1 MIPADDR
8 GSTRGIA
15 LGLIGA
21 LAPVLADVAPGV
33 AVEIARDAAQILG
46 LAGLDRLLAACSPH
60 AGRPWPDELSPA
72 LERVRRLAARAF
84 EAGSIAAFREADPEL
99 AGLADEVSALQWSPG
114 AGAVDLPQ
122 AVATQ
127 SLADTLD
134 EMALADDAS
143 RDLARRA
150 RLAPP
155 VAAALRA
162 ALDWLVGDSRRP
174 VALRADD
181 SVLEAQSEHVEFE
194 GIAAAGEV
202 LAAVQ
207 GNLGPALGGPA
218 ASWIVR
224 VPLHTG
230 SEVYLML
237 VHGGVPI
244 AIPWHAVLRLR
255 MAGATAVAE
264 RPSLSEWPVIESP
277 LGGRA
282 PGAHPGEEAGD
293 LPLALIAHGRKRGWL
308 VADRL
313 VWRLQAEPVEAAEG
327 APAPGLTTMVETEE
341 GERYWVAEPAWLL
354 HSIEA
359 PPLHRAPVAAPG
371 PRTSDEKR
379 VAAPPSAPMSAAS
392 VPAEPLAEAHAP
404 APQRE
409 EPVAPASAAP
419 RAEAPAPAP
428 APQREEPV
436 APAPAAPHAGPP
448 VHGKPHLRVLR
459 SEDVEPI
466 EEVEPTAGHAPVV
479 PSRPPLEAEPL
490 AYVAPPRPRPE
501 VVGPA
506 PITPPPAPG
515 RAPDS
520 APGARTLRTALVAD
534 DSIMVRVFLT
544 RMLER
549 LGFEVRAIE
558 TAAAL
563 RAEFERGTW
572 SLACVDVELPDLPAV
587 GNQEGAAFLAWLVS
601 HYGPHTSFV
610 ALVRDTEDRVAA
622 TRAGIE
628 RMLRKPFDPAELEQV
643 LRRLG
648 LIAPRT

>member
-8 GSTRGIA
+8 GSTRDIA

-46 LAGLDRLLAACSPH
+46 LAGLDRLLAACAPH
-60 AGRPWPDELSPA
+60 AGRPWPDELLPA

-114 AGAVDLPQ
+114 AGSADSSQ

-162 ALDWLVGDSRRP
+162 ALDWLVGGSRRP

-181 SVLEAQSEHVEFE
+181 SVLEAQCEHVEFE

-207 GNLGPALGGPA
+207 GNLGPALGGPV

-237 VHGGVPI
+237 VHGGVPV

-264 RPSLSEWPVIESP
+264 RASLGEWPVIESP

-313 VWRLQAEPVEAAEG
+313 VWRLQAEPAESAEG

-341 GERYWVAEPAWLL
+341 GERYWVAEPALLL

-359 PPLHRAPVAAPG
+359 PPLHRAPVAAPV

-379 VAAPPSAPMSAAS
+379 VAAPPSAPMPAAH
-392 VPAEPLAEAHAP
+392 VPAEP
-404 APQRE
+404 
-409 EPVAPASAAP
+409 
-419 RAEAPAPAP
+419 RAEVPAPAP
-428 APQREEPV
+428 VPQREEPV
-436 APAPAAPHAGPP
+436 APAPAPPHEGPP
-448 VHGKPHLRVLR
+448 VHGKPHLRILR

-466 EEVEPTAGHAPVV
+466 EEVEPAADAAPVV
-479 PSRPPLEAEPL
+479 PSRPRLEAARPTH
-490 AYVAPPRPRPE
+490 VAPPRPRPE

-549 LGFEVRAIE
+549 FGFEVRAIE

-587 GNQEGAAFLAWLVS
+587 GTQEGAAFLAWLVS

-610 ALVRDTEDRVAA
+610 ALVRDTDDRVAA

>member
-8 GSTRGIA
+8 GSTRDIA

-21 LAPVLADVAPGV
+21 LAPVLADVAPAA

-46 LAGLDRLLAACSPH
+46 LTGLDCLLAACAPR
-60 AGRPWPDELSPA
+60 AGQPWPDELSPA

-84 EAGSIAAFREADPEL
+84 EAGSIAAFREADREL
-99 AGLADEVSALQWSPG
+99 AGLADEVSALEWSPG
-114 AGAVDLPQ
+114 VGAADLPQ
-122 AVATQ
+122 AIATQ

-174 VALRADD
+174 VALREED
-181 SVLEAQSEHVEFE
+181 SVLEVQCEHVEFE
-194 GIAAAGEV
+194 GIAPAGEV
-202 LAAVQ
+202 LAVVQ

-237 VHGGVPI
+237 VHGGVPV

-255 MAGATAVAE
+255 MSGATEVAE
-264 RPSLSEWPVIESP
+264 RPSLGEWPVIESP

-313 VWRLQAEPVEAAEG
+313 VWRLHAEPAERAEG

-354 HSIEA
+354 NSIEA
-359 PPLHRAPVAAPG
+359 PPLHRAPAVAPG

-379 VAAPPSAPMSAAS
+379 VAAPPSALMPAAS
-392 VPAEPLAEAHAP
+392 TLA
-404 APQRE
+404 R
-409 EPVAPASAAP
+409 P
-419 RAEAPAPAP
+419 RAEVPAPAP
-428 APQREEPV
+428 APQREEPA
-436 APAPAAPHAGPP
+436 APAPAAPRAEVPARRT
-448 VHGKPHLRVLR
+448 PHLRVLR
-459 SEDVEPI
+459 PEDVEPI
-466 EEVEPTAGHAPVV
+466 EEVEPAIGAAPVV
-479 PSRPPLEAEPL
+479 S
-490 AYVAPPRPRPE
+490 PRLRPE
-501 VVGPA
+501 VPRPA
-506 PITPPPAPG
+506 PIAPPPAPG

-520 APGARTLRTALVAD
+520 APGVRTLRRALVAD
-534 DSIMVRVFLT
+534 DSIMARVFLT
-544 RMLER
+544 RLLER
-549 LGFEVRAIE
+549 LGFEVCAVE

-587 GNQEGAAFLAWLVS
+587 GTQGGAAFLAWLVS
-601 HYGPHTSFV
+601 RYGPHTSFV
-610 ALVRDTEDRVAA
+610 ALVRDVEDRVAA

-628 RMLRKPFDPAELEQV
+628 RMLRKPFDPSELEQV
-643 LRRLG
+643 LGRLG